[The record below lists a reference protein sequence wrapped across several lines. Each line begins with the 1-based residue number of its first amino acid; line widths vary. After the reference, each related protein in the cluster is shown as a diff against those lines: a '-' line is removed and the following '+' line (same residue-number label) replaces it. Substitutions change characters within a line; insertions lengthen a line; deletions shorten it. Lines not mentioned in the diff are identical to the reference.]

1 MKTPIC
7 SFDAKTGV
15 LCAKCEE
22 KLRSG
27 QITQDDVDA
36 SVKLTKAAGK
46 SQEIDRFTLTKGAQV
61 EGEFVLALRGPD
73 VLAIRSNPALAE
85 KVEKEFRQKVWFL
98 DSEASERGFIEGL
111 FHPAKIT
118 TVNQFWMPDGSKVTR
133 VIVAGRAPSA
143 AAGGQQKKLDIE
155 KVQKIA
161 RAVRNMELL
170 VEFEQK

>member
-22 KLRSG
+22 KLHAG
-27 QITQDDVDA
+27 QISQDDVDA
-36 SVKLTKAAGK
+36 SVMLSKVASK
-46 SQEIDRFTLTKGAQV
+46 SQDIDRFTLFKGAKV
-61 EGEFVLALRGPD
+61 DSDFVLVLRSPDILAVRSNSGLAERIEGEFQ
-73 VLAIRSNPALAE
+73 
-85 KVEKEFRQKVWFL
+85 QKVWFL

-111 FHPAKIT
+111 FYPT
-118 TVNQFWMPDGSKVTR
+118 RVLSVNQFWLPDGKVTK
-133 VIVAGRAPSA
+133 VTMAGRA
-143 AAGGQQKKLDIE
+143 GQKKVDIE

-161 RAVRNMELL
+161 KAVKNMELL

>member
-22 KLRSG
+22 KLHAG
-27 QITQDDVDA
+27 QISQDDVDA
-36 SVKLTKAAGK
+36 SVRLSKVASK
-46 SQEIDRFTLTKGAQV
+46 SQDIDRFTLSKGAKV
-61 EGEFVLALRGPD
+61 DSDFVLVLRSPD
-73 VLAIRSNPALAE
+73 VLAVRSNSALAE
-85 KVEKEFRQKVWFL
+85 RIEGEFQQKVWFL

-111 FHPAKIT
+111 FHPARVLS
-118 TVNQFWMPDGSKVTR
+118 VNQFWLPDGKVTK
-133 VIVAGRAPSA
+133 VTMAGKA
-143 AAGGQQKKLDIE
+143 AQKKVDVE

-161 RAVRNMELL
+161 KAVKNMELL

>member
-22 KLRSG
+22 KLHAG
-27 QITQDDVDA
+27 QISQDDVDA
-36 SVKLTKAAGK
+36 SVMLSKVASK
-46 SQEIDRFTLTKGAQV
+46 SQDIDRFTLSKGAKV
-61 EGEFVLALRGPD
+61 DSDFVLVFRSPDILAVRTNSGLAERIEGEFQ
-73 VLAIRSNPALAE
+73 
-85 KVEKEFRQKVWFL
+85 QKVWFL

-111 FHPAKIT
+111 FYPARVLS
-118 TVNQFWMPDGSKVTR
+118 VNQFWLPDGKVTR
-133 VIVAGRAPSA
+133 VTMAGRA
-143 AAGGQQKKLDIE
+143 GQKKVDVE

-161 RAVRNMELL
+161 KAVKNMELL

>member
-22 KLRSG
+22 KLHAG
-27 QITQDDVDA
+27 QISQDDVDTSVRLSKVA
-36 SVKLTKAAGK
+36 SK
-46 SQEIDRFTLTKGAQV
+46 SQDIDRFTLSKGAKV
-61 EGEFVLALRGPD
+61 DSDFVLVLRSPDILAVRSNSGLAERIEGEFQ
-73 VLAIRSNPALAE
+73 
-85 KVEKEFRQKVWFL
+85 QKVWFL

-111 FHPAKIT
+111 FHPARVLS
-118 TVNQFWMPDGSKVTR
+118 VNQFWLPDGKVTK
-133 VIVAGRAPSA
+133 VTMAGRA
-143 AAGGQQKKLDIE
+143 GQKKVDVE

-161 RAVRNMELL
+161 KAVKNMELL

>member
-22 KLRSG
+22 KLHAG
-27 QITQDDVDA
+27 QISQDDVDA
-36 SVKLTKAAGK
+36 SVMLSKVASK
-46 SQEIDRFTLTKGAQV
+46 SQDIDRFTLSKGAKV
-61 EGEFVLALRGPD
+61 DSDFVLVLRSPDILAVRSNSGLAERIEGEFQ
-73 VLAIRSNPALAE
+73 
-85 KVEKEFRQKVWFL
+85 QKVWFL

-111 FHPAKIT
+111 FHPARVLS
-118 TVNQFWMPDGSKVTR
+118 VNQFWLPDGKVTR
-133 VIVAGRAPSA
+133 VTMAGRA
-143 AAGGQQKKLDIE
+143 GQKKVDVE

-161 RAVRNMELL
+161 KAVKNMELL

>member
-22 KLRSG
+22 KLHAG
-27 QITQDDVDA
+27 QISQDDVDA
-36 SVKLTKAAGK
+36 SVMLSKVASK
-46 SQEIDRFTLTKGAQV
+46 SQDIDRFTLFKGAKV
-61 EGEFVLALRGPD
+61 DSDFVLVLRSPDILAVRSNSGLAERIEGEFQ
-73 VLAIRSNPALAE
+73 
-85 KVEKEFRQKVWFL
+85 QKVWFL

-111 FHPAKIT
+111 FYPT
-118 TVNQFWMPDGSKVTR
+118 RVLSVNQFWLPDGKVTK
-133 VIVAGRAPSA
+133 VTMAGRA
-143 AAGGQQKKLDIE
+143 GQKKVDVE

-161 RAVRNMELL
+161 KAVKNMELL

>member
-22 KLRSG
+22 KLHAG
-27 QITQDDVDA
+27 QISQDDVDA
-36 SVKLTKAAGK
+36 SVKLTKMASK
-46 SQEIDRFTLTKGAQV
+46 SQDIDRFTLAKGAKV
-61 EGEFVLALRGPD
+61 DSDFILVLRSPD
-73 VLAIRSNPALAE
+73 VLAVRSNSLLAE
-85 KVEKEFRQKVWFL
+85 RIEGEFQQKVWFL

-111 FHPAKIT
+111 FHPAKVLS
-118 TVNQFWMPDGSKVTR
+118 VNQFWLPDGKVTK
-133 VIVAGRAPSA
+133 VILAGRA
-143 AAGGQQKKLDIE
+143 AGQRKVDIE

-161 RAVRNMELL
+161 RVVKNMELL